1 MEKINTLSMLI
12 NIPVEDINYELIDE
26 FIKAE
31 YEEHFDLDYKVDFP
45 SDLEKLLCAFANT
58 QGGIIVLGIKEQE
71 KNRKPIYPPLGM
83 QGDKDSIRQRILNIA
98 FDAIYPPIEPEV
110 VIVNIPGSDRYVIII
125 RILQSSLLHA
135 VDRRSRIYIRSQ
147 DNNRGYSLAAI
158 NELQWL
164 FDRRKKSLDLKHKI
178 IESSIEH
185 SLSSSIKNENGF
197 LITDWQQ
204 AGHLIVIASPVYPE
218 MPLFND
224 SKSTLDTINSIGKIT
239 SNWKYV
245 DRKIPWEEFHFRTF
259 SQGVCLMNRG
269 QHFKAQ
275 FIEIG
280 NYGNVYIDFLIEN
293 LVTNPALIPCE
304 LGIKYV
310 EAYIILSSLDLAF
323 QYINSIYESIN
334 FRKPL
339 SLTVSLSNVK
349 ESLLHYDSSTQ
360 ANPLATP
367 KFSKPCLDN
376 SFILLEIETNLF
388 GLSNNR
394 NDLMLAISKSLVW
407 SFGIGWEEKSVAEW
421 LSKFSGV
428 DYPHK

>member
-1 MEKINTLSMLI
+1 MLI
-12 NIPVEDINYELIDE
+12 NYPIEEINYELVDE
-26 FIKAE
+26 FIKAG

-45 SDLEKLLCAFANT
+45 SDLEKLICAFANT

-71 KNRKPIYPPLGM
+71 KTRKPIYPPLGI
-83 QGDKDSIRQRILNIA
+83 QGDKESIRQRIINIA

-110 VIVNIPGSDRYVIII
+110 IFVNIPGTDQNVVII
-125 RILQSSLLHA
+125 RIIQSSLLHA
-135 VDRRSRIYIRSQ
+135 VDHRSRIYIRSQ

-164 FDRRKKSLDLKHKI
+164 FDRRKKSLALKQKI

-185 SLSSSIKNENGF
+185 SSSSSIKNENGF
-197 LITDWQQ
+197 LLTDWQQ
-204 AGHLIVIASPVYPE
+204 ASHLIVIASPVYPE

-239 SNWKYV
+239 SNWKNV
-245 DRKIPWEEFHFRTF
+245 DRKIPWEDFHFRTI

-269 QHFKAQ
+269 SLYKAQ
-275 FIEIG
+275 FLEIG

-293 LVTNPALIPCE
+293 LETNPALIPYE

-323 QYINSIYESIN
+323 QYIKCIYEKIN

-339 SLTVSLSNVK
+339 SITVSLSNVK
-349 ESLLHYDSSTQ
+349 ETLLHYTWPTST
-360 ANPLATP
+360 NPLANP

-376 SFILLEIETNLF
+376 SIDLLENETNLF

-394 NDLMLAISKSLVW
+394 NDLMLTISKSLVW
-407 SFGIGWEEKSVAEW
+407 SFGLGWEEKSVAEW

-428 DYPHK
+428 DYSH